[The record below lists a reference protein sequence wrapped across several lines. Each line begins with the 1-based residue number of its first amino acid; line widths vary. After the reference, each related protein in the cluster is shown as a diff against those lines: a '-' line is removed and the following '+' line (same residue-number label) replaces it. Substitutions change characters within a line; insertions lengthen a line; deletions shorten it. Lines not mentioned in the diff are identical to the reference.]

1 MVRLQ
6 QIVQS
11 LYKTVKHEQ
20 TGSQEATKITK
31 SYQTI
36 SNESKNQK
44 LQYKTNK
51 HTIPQTFTHP
61 WIINLLLPLHMNLN
75 SNRLDFDTIIVIF
88 EN

>member
-51 HTIPQTFTHP
+51 HTIPKLSHT
-61 WIINLLLPLHMNLN
+61 PLDHKLVAAFAYE
-75 SNRLDFDTIIVIF
+75 LEFK
-88 EN
+88 